1 MGDATCW
8 TLIEGAAAGDSAAR
22 AEFASHY
29 LPVVRAFLSARWRGR
44 AANDDL
50 EDAVQETF
58 VECLREEGALERVG
72 TRRSREF
79 RPFLLG
85 VVRNVALRFE
95 TARARRVD
103 APKSETF
110 QADALPID
118 EDSLSRIFDRAWAE
132 AILREAAVRQERAA
146 RETGQDSIRRVE
158 LLRQVFQEGR
168 SIAELSKSWGVG
180 SDFLHREYA
189 RARSDFLQAL
199 KEVVAFHHP
208 DSPELVAK
216 ECHEIARLLG

>member
-95 TARARRVD
+95 TARARR
-103 APKSETF
+103 
-110 QADALPID
+110 D